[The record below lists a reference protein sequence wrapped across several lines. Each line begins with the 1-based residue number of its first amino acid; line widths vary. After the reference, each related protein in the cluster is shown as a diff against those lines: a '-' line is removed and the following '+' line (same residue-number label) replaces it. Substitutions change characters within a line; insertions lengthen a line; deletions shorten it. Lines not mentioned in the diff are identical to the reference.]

1 MAADRTDLA
10 EPSNR
15 GGIEHA
21 RRRPLRALL
30 WLTVLALVAAVVAGL
45 ALMVGARAPLLAAR
59 AAAEEGRTALLSG
72 DASQARDAFARSR
85 SSFDEGKDRLG
96 NPLTRLAAL
105 VPVLGRTPDSLA
117 IGAEA
122 GALVAHAGELV
133 AGAVAGLPDGPAAL
147 APRDGVIPL
156 APLRGLATP
165 LDRASDLVARADEV
179 LRDLPRAWVPGVV
192 ADPLN
197 EMAAEVSTARGAAR
211 AAAAMVRSLPEFL
224 GAEGERRY
232 FVGAQNPAEARG
244 TGGLIGEY
252 SILTVE
258 GGRLELSSFRD
269 IGELENAEPSDVD
282 PSSDAYRELYARYGA
297 SAEWLNVNMSPDV
310 PSAAT
315 AVERLYEHVT
325 GVQLDGTIL
334 ADPQAFARLLE
345 VSGPVDVPQT
355 DVTLD
360 AASVVPFMTNEA
372 YSLFPDSTARKRV
385 LGAVADQ
392 VLGRFLMGEATSD
405 PAGSLRA
412 LTEAAGRGHLLF
424 HSTDREVQSAFEEAG
439 VAGELVD
446 APGDFLAVALNNAG
460 GNKLDF
466 YAGRTVRYAVTLLPD
481 GRAHAAL
488 RLDLRNEAPSTGQPS
503 YVIGPHPLTDAA
515 PGESLLNAAVY
526 RAPGSRLTAFRR
538 DGKPEG
544 VSLSGVEAAH
554 PVTLHGVRIPSG
566 GIQRL
571 EYEWVLPDAWRR
583 DGGEGTYRVTF
594 QGQPT
599 IRPTRL
605 EVLVRAPEGTGIA
618 RASSGMRVAGLTAS
632 WRGEVGDLNT
642 FEVELSRPLLDRLW
656 HW

>member
-1 MAADRTDLA
+1 M
-10 EPSNR
+10 
-15 GGIEHA
+15 
-21 RRRPLRALL
+21 L
-30 WLTVLALVAAVVAGL
+30 WLTVLALVLAVVAGL

-59 AAAEEGRTALLSG
+59 AAAEEGRAALLSG
-72 DASQARDAFARSR
+72 HAARARDAFARSR
-85 SSFDEGKDRLG
+85 SSFDQAHDRLG
-96 NPLTRLAAL
+96 NPLTRLATL
-105 VPVLGRTPDSLA
+105 VPVLGRTPDSVA

-147 APRDGVIPL
+147 APRDGVIPV
-156 APLRGLATP
+156 APLRDLAAP
-165 LDRASDLVARADEV
+165 LDRAGDLVASADEA
-179 LRDLPRAWVPGVV
+179 LRDLPQAWVPGVV

-197 EMAAEVSTARGAAR
+197 ELAAEVSAARGAAG

-269 IGELENAEPSDVD
+269 IGELQNADASDVD
-282 PSSDAYRELYARYGA
+282 PSSEAYRALYARFGA
-297 SAEWLNVNMSPDV
+297 ATQWLNVNMSPHV

-315 AVERLYEHVT
+315 AVERLYEHVEE
-325 GVQLDGTIL
+325 VQLDGAIL
-334 ADPQAFARLLE
+334 ADPHAFARLLE
-345 VSGPVDVPQT
+345 VSGPVDLPQT
-355 DVTLD
+355 AVTLD
-360 AASVVPFMTNEA
+360 AASVVSFMTNEA
-372 YSLFPDSTARKRV
+372 YSLFPDRTARKRV

-392 VLGRFLMGEATSD
+392 VLGRFLMGEATSN

-412 LTEAAGRGHLLF
+412 LAEAASRGHLVL
-424 HSTDREVQSAFEEAG
+424 HSTDPDVQSAFEEAG

-446 APGDFLAVALNNAG
+446 APGDYLAVVLNNAG

-466 YAGRTVRYAVTLLPD
+466 YAERTVRYTVTLLPD
-481 GRAHAAL
+481 GRARAAL
-488 RLDLRNEAPSTGQPS
+488 QLDLGNQAPSTGQPS

-526 RAPGSRLTAFRR
+526 RAPGALLTAFRR
-538 DGKPEG
+538 DGNPEG
-544 VSLSGVEAAH
+544 VPLSGVEAAH
-554 PVTLHGVRIPSG
+554 PVILHGARIPSG
-566 GIQRL
+566 SVQRL
-571 EYEWVLPDAWRR
+571 EYEWVLPDAWRPG
-583 DGGEGTYRVTF
+583 GGEGTYRLSF

-605 EVLVRAPEGTGIA
+605 EVLVRAPEGMGIA
-618 RASSGMRVAGLTAS
+618 RASSGMRVAGPTAS
-632 WRGEVGDLNT
+632 WQGEVGDLNS
-642 FEVELSRPLLDRLW
+642 FEVNLRRPLLDRLW
-656 HW
+656 HWL